1 MAKVYFEI
9 GDNFGSPP
17 LLEKVL
23 YFTGTETLWIFL
35 RIEEIEIWRWQ
46 KMRIMFYEAL
56 VRPKISYDCIVYEVA
71 SQSAKKIFDTDILL
85 VLALILRCFTS

>member
-1 MAKVYFEI
+1 
-9 GDNFGSPP
+9 
-17 LLEKVL
+17 
-23 YFTGTETLWIFL
+23 
-35 RIEEIEIWRWQ
+35 
-46 KMRIMFYEAL
+46 MRIMFYEAL